1 MMCYP
6 FHPLLIKI
14 ANILFMIFE
23 STFMRD
29 LPEIF
34 LSRTVRFGHQDN
46 ASFIKL
52 VEGMEALF

>member
-6 FHPLLIKI
+6 FHPLLIQI

-34 LSRTVRFGHQDN
+34 LSYTVRFGHQVN

-52 VEGMEALF
+52 VEEMEALF